1 MGFHRGRNHMMPHEV
16 NAIIAKIIFVVSAA
30 CVLCMAKVR
39 AHEVSP
45 VQAPVSIEMTKVSS
59 QF

>member
-1 MGFHRGRNHMMPHEV
+1 MMPHEV